1 MELCTAAQAKAM
13 DEYTINILG
22 VPSIKLMERASEH
35 LAQESLKIMGS
46 GKSAAIFCGHGNNG
60 GDGIGAALRLINA
73 GKNVSVFLV
82 GDPLKLSRD
91 TGQMARRLQKLGVP
105 LELLPDSDDDIISR
119 LAGCSVIVDA
129 IYGFGFHLPLS
140 GAAQRACRL
149 INLSNIPVVAA
160 DMPSGVETDTGF
172 ADEYAVRA
180 HVTVT
185 FSKAKIGQF
194 IAPGT
199 LFCGDVKVCDI
210 GVSSPPQSE
219 VPPSVETVEVSRLF
233 PRRPRNAHKGMFGKC
248 LIIAGSVG
256 YTGAPSFAS
265 RAAVKSGAG
274 LVFLGVPESIY
285 TIEAIKNDEAMPF
298 PLPCD
303 GDGIISPAATDMVL
317 ERLAKCDACLIGPG
331 LGISDGAEKVVSAV
345 IESST
350 VPLVIDADGITAVS
364 RNIDILE
371 KAKCPV
377 ILTPHDGE
385 FARLGG
391 DLSAKDRLTAARDFS
406 MEHKSVLVLKGY
418 HTIVATP
425 DGRAFV
431 NTTGNPGM
439 AKGGSGD
446 VLSGI
451 ILSLLG
457 QKLPV
462 DEAVVKSVYIHGL
475 AGDICS
481 EKLGECSMTPSDI
494 IDAIKDVTR

>member
-13 DEYTINILG
+13 DEYTINVLD
-22 VPSIKLMERASEH
+22 VPSIHLMERASEH
-35 LAQESLKIMGS
+35 LAQEALKIMGGS
-46 GKSAAIFCGHGNNG
+46 SSAAVFCGHGNNG
-60 GDGIGAALRLINA
+60 GDGIGAALRLIDA
-73 GKNVSVFLV
+73 GKKVSVFLV
-82 GDPLKLSRD
+82 GDPLKLSHD
-91 TGQMARRLQKLGVP
+91 TGVMARRLQELGVP
-105 LELLPDSDDDIISR
+105 LELLPDSDDDIINR
-119 LAGCSVIVDA
+119 LAGCGVIIDA

-149 INLSNIPVVAA
+149 INLSNTPVVAA
-160 DMPSGVETDTGF
+160 DIPSGVETDTGF

-180 HVTVT
+180 NVTVT
-185 FSKAKIGQF
+185 FSRAKIGQF
-194 IAPGT
+194 ISPGT
-199 LFCGDVKVCDI
+199 LFCGDVKVRDI
-210 GVSSPPQSE
+210 GVSPPPDS
-219 VPPSVETVEVSRLF
+219 VAAIPVETVEFSRLF
-233 PRRPRNAHKGMFGKC
+233 PPRPRDAHKGMFGKC

-274 LVFLGVPESIY
+274 LVFLGVPQAIY

-303 GDGIISPAATDMVL
+303 DKGIVAPEAIASVL
-317 ERLAKCDACLIGPG
+317 ERLEKCDACLIGPG